1 MRAKFACAAIAVAAG
16 VANAQIWNEMG
27 DAGQSLG
34 TAQTPVGSG
43 AIATIFGS
51 LLGDADI
58 YAIFIDS
65 PAGFS
70 AKTSGNSTTA
80 DTQLFLFD
88 SSGMGIT
95 HNDDDPN
102 AAGLQSAITGQFV
115 PGPGLYYLAISNYNY
130 DPESAGGVIW
140 ANSPFNVERQP
151 DGPGA
156 GSPLSSWSGTAF
168 SDGGYEINLRG
179 ASFVPAPGAL
189 ALLGFGGLAA
199 TRRRR

>member
-1 MRAKFACAAIAVAAG
+1 
-16 VANAQIWNEMG
+16 MG
-27 DAGQSLG
+27 DAGESLG

-43 AIATIFGS
+43 ALETIFGS

-58 YAIFIDS
+58 YAIFIDN

-115 PGPGLYYLAISNYNY
+115 PGAGVYYLAVSNYNY
-130 DPESAGGVIW
+130 DPQSAGGAIW

-168 SDGGYEINLRG
+168 SDGAYEINLRG

-189 ALLGFGGLAA
+189 ALLGLGGLAA